1 MRPVLRFA
9 IAVCVLSSTAFAQD
23 PAIPARAMAS
33 GRDGIPAP
41 DRIRLAEAFR
51 LADELG
57 DSVWTGWNHAPF
69 GILLVT
75 PDREFLIRHP
85 LPVQGFDLVGYDSL
99 LGARIFARPRTMPT
113 GLLATY
119 PALDTV
125 PVIVVGQAE
134 LTGRRST
141 SWVLTILHEH
151 FHQWQMSSPRY
162 SERVTALG
170 LARGDTTGM
179 WMLNYAFPY
188 RSAAVRTRFDKFS
201 RDLVTATAEVTH
213 ERWSHADGSLQSQR
227 RLRAALNAAD
237 YRYMA
242 FQMWQEGIARYT
254 ELQVA
259 RLAARRFQ
267 ASDAFRT
274 LNGFTTFGQEADS
287 LTSEVAA
294 AGTLNLPQ
302 VQRVA
307 FYPTGA
313 AYALLLDRMRPE
325 WKVGY
330 LSGELTLDAA
340 PPGRPRSRPRP

>member
-1 MRPVLRFA
+1 MRRVLRSA
-9 IAVCVLSSTAFAQD
+9 IAVCVLSFTAFAQD

-33 GRDGIPAP
+33 GRDGIPAA

-85 LPVQGFDLVGYDSL
+85 LPVQGFEPVGYDSL
-99 LGARIFARPRTMPT
+99 LAARIFARPRTMPT

-125 PVIVVGQAE
+125 PVIVTH
-134 LTGRRST
+134 L
-141 SWVLTILHEH
+141 
-151 FHQWQMSSPRY
+151 
-162 SERVTALG
+162 
-170 LARGDTTGM
+170 RG
-179 WMLNYAFPY
+179 
-188 RSAAVRTRFDKFS
+188 
-201 RDLVTATAEVTH
+201 
-213 ERWSHADGSLQSQR
+213 SHADGSLQSQR

-242 FQMWQEGIARYT
+242 FQMWQEGVARYT

-267 ASDAFRT
+267 ASDAFRA
-274 LNGFTTFGQEADS
+274 LNGFTTFAQEADS

-313 AYALLLDRMRPE
+313 AYALLLDRVRPD
-325 WKVGY
+325 WKSGY
-330 LSGELTLDAA
+330 RTGKLTLDAA